1 MNIKAICMGAAF
13 ALSAGSVAFAGALD
27 AADNINKQAFHINKQ
42 TFHTGPRVHA
52 LIDPIQGVDEGITG
66 RRVTAL
72 INQVQGVDQGIAVA
86 SKVNRI
92 NPAKAHRLHMRAA
105 HISQAAKRTAAAGHG
120 TISATQYQQLMHQ
133 LDGLS
138 QTLRADTGGAN
149 SFGNGGDGGYY
160 PNGYGSNW

>member
-1 MNIKAICMGAAF
+1 MNIKAICVGAAF

-27 AADNINKQAFHINKQ
+27 AADNINKQAFH
-42 TFHTGPRVHA
+42 TGPRVHA
-52 LIDPIQGVDEGITG
+52 LIDQVQGEDEGITG

-72 INQVQGVDQGIAVA
+72 INQVQGVDQGIAAA

-92 NPAKAHRLHMRAA
+92 KPAEAHRLHMRTA
-105 HISQAAKRTAAAGHG
+105 HISQAAERTAAAGHG

-138 QTLRADTGGAN
+138 QTLRADTG
-149 SFGNGGDGGYY
+149 STFLMGNGGDGGYY
-160 PNGYGSNW
+160 PNGYGPNW